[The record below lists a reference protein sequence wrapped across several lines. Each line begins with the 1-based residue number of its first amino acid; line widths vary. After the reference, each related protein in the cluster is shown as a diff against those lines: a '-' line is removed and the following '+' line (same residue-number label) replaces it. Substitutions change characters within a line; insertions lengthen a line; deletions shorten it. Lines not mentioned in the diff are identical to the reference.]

1 MPRLQDPSSGR
12 PQNENL
18 ILSTFN
24 REAAGLRV
32 YLSGAG
38 ADEVYGDY
46 GRIRAWPANL
56 SEVWP
61 WPSFFHQEM
70 RDYLRKEEYVAGAWG
85 IEGRYPFLDA
95 DLVQVGCCRRP
106 LPSPLA
112 TTACQATAFTAVV
125 APPPPQ
131 PSHPILPPL
140 QEFLSLN
147 TTLKAQATKYPLL
160 SYMRDAG
167 CAPPPPG
174 RRRHLA
180 PSPFQHTRLCGFLS
194 LAAATL
200 GQQTR
205 LPTTRS
211 EASGSWTGSGG
222 RSTGARRE

>member
-1 MPRLQDPSSGR
+1 M
-12 PQNENL
+12 
-18 ILSTFN
+18 
-24 REAAGLRV
+24 

-112 TTACQATAFTAVV
+112 TTASACQATAFTAVV

-174 RRRHLA
+174 HRRHLA
-180 PSPFQHTRLCGFLS
+180 EPLPKYTPLRVSEPRRCHPRSADPIANDKKRGFWKLDWERW
-194 LAAATL
+194 AKHWRQARVRNA
-200 GQQTR
+200 
-205 LPTTRS
+205 TRS
-211 EASGSWTGSGG
+211 TL
-222 RSTGARRE
+222 RIV